1 MRDNTYPVPP
11 PSFTS
16 PRFSEP
22 LSVFDLARRANVS
35 PQRIVML
42 LKQGEREGW
51 AQRVTRYVHTP
62 VSHTPAHKWRIVQ

>member
-1 MRDNTYPVPP
+1 MRDNTYSVPP
-11 PSFTS
+11 AQFAG

-22 LSVFDLARRANVS
+22 LSVFDLARRAGVS
-35 PQRIVML
+35 PQRMVML
-42 LKQGEREGW
+42 LKQAEREGR